1 MGKTIQI
8 ASLIH
13 TAKPTS
19 DEGDGP
25 PLGVKRKQISI
36 DRSFKARMVES
47 RGAASCHAT
56 LVIAP
61 TSLLSQWAAEL
72 QRASKPGTL
81 KVMVWHG
88 ANRANLEANINGADV
103 LITSYGVL
111 VSEHGRHEGM
121 RTNYRSP
128 LFESMWKLWTCRT
141 R

>member
-8 ASLIH
+8 AALIH
-13 TAKPTS
+13 TVKPVIS
-19 DEGDGP
+19 EEGDNP
-25 PLGVKRKQISI
+25 SLGVKRKHIFV

-47 RGAASCHAT
+47 RGAASCRAT
-56 LVIAP
+56 LVVAP

-88 ANRANLEANINGADV
+88 ANRANLESNIDRVDV

-111 VSEHGRHEGM
+111 ASEHSRHEGM
-121 RTNYRSP
+121 RSGYRSP
-128 LFESMWKLWTCRT
+128 LFESM
-141 R
+141 